1 MASRKTNPRR
11 RKYYETDYKTGIS
24 RWVTRPIPSDKK
36 KGNPMPVFGYFASEQ
51 GGPAGFYLIER
62 KAPAKLGGRSYR
74 RSIARFG
81 RKVKGGRAISVKNFT
96 GTITR
101 KNDGT
106 VIIRG
111 RKK

>member
-36 KGNPMPVFGYFASEQ
+36 KGNPMPVV
-51 GGPAGFYLIER
+51 
-62 KAPAKLGGRSYR
+62 
-74 RSIARFG
+74 G

-111 RKK
+111 RKE

>member
-1 MASRKTNPRR
+1 MAARKTNPRR
-11 RKYYETDYKTGIS
+11 RKYYEHDYKTGQS
-24 RWVTRPIPSDKK
+24 KWVTRPIPSDKK
-36 KGNPMPVFGYFASEQ
+36 KGNPMPVA
-51 GGPAGFYLIER
+51 
-62 KAPAKLGGRSYR
+62 
-74 RSIARFG
+74 G
-81 RKVKGGRAISVKNFT
+81 RKVKGGRAVSVKNFT